1 MAQFKI
7 YGLKDRLNPIKAELS
22 DIIHATVITAFQ
34 LPADKRFQRFFP
46 MDREDF
52 YYPEDRS
59 DAYTVIEVSM
69 FEGRSVETKKQFY
82 RLLFQAIQSQL
93 GIDPQDVE
101 ITITETPRANW
112 GIRGL
117 PADELNLNYRVDV

>member
-52 YYPEDRS
+52 YFPEDRS

-82 RLLFQAIQSQL
+82 RLLFQSIQSQL

-117 PADELNLNYRVDV
+117 PADELSLNYRVDV

>member
-52 YYPEDRS
+52 YFPEDRS

-69 FEGRSVETKKQFY
+69 FEGRTAETKKQFY

-117 PADELNLNYRVDV
+117 PADELDLNYRVDV

>member
-7 YGLKDRLNPIKAELS
+7 YGVKEQLNPIKAQLS

-46 MDREDF
+46 MEREDF
-52 YYPEDRS
+52 LFPEDRS
-59 DAYTVIEVSM
+59 ESYTVIEVSM

-82 RLLFQAIQSQL
+82 RLLFQAIESQL
-93 GIDPQDVE
+93 GIDPRDVE
-101 ITITETPRANW
+101 ITITETPRSNW

-117 PADELNLNYRVDV
+117 PADELTLDYRVDV